1 MGPRRAAV
9 RSRDLLDEI
18 DMTEAHHNDP
28 IGPSGRPD
36 PPPLSRAESSATD
49 AFIGLSLST
58 LVMLRWIAVV
68 GQAATLLS
76 GRLVFDLDVEI
87 VPCMLAV
94 GALAFSNLALQ
105 ATRRRR
111 LTEGRAVA
119 VLAFDIVQFAF
130 LIALTG
136 GLQNPF
142 ALLFLAPVTV
152 SATIL
157 SRRATISLTVLAVL
171 AATGVAYLHLP
182 LPWNEP
188 WGLETP
194 ALYQLGIWTAVAM
207 SLVFIATYVWTASE
221 DARRLTDAMS
231 ETAAALAREREMSSL
246 GALAAAAAHEL
257 GSPLATIAVV
267 AKELES
273 TVTRDS
279 PLREDIELLKSQS
292 DRCREILVGLSRQ
305 PDSRA
310 GHPFEREPLSNL
322 VEEAADEHVPDEI
335 DLDIALDEGRDGPE
349 PLVARSPELLHGI
362 GNFAS
367 NAGQYARVAVTI
379 RLTWTTTDVWV
390 TIKDDGP
397 GFSSVILPHLGE
409 PYMSTRSGRDGHMGL
424 GVFIATTLLGRI
436 GAECR
441 FGNDDGA
448 EIQIRWPRQV
458 LEHGIRAL

>member
-1 MGPRRAAV
+1 
-9 RSRDLLDEI
+9 
-18 DMTEAHHNDP
+18 MTESP
-28 IGPSGRPD
+28 TVGRPTSPNPELGLGD
-36 PPPLSRAESSATD
+36 GLSD
-49 AFIGLSLST
+49 KPFIGLNLST
-58 LVMLRWIAVV
+58 LVMLRWIAVA
-68 GQAATLLS
+68 GQSATLLS
-76 GRLVFDLDVEI
+76 GRFVFDFSVEI

-94 GALAFSNLALQ
+94 GALAFSNMALQ
-105 ATRRRR
+105 AATKRR

-119 VLAFDIVQFAF
+119 ILAFDIVQFAF
-130 LIALTG
+130 LIGLTG

-157 SRRATISLTVLAVL
+157 SRRATGFLMALAVL

-188 WGLETP
+188 EGLEFP
-194 ALYQLGIWTAVAM
+194 AVYLLGIWTAIAM

-221 DARRLTDAMS
+221 DARRLTEAMS

-267 AKELES
+267 AKELED
-273 TVTRDS
+273 TVPRDS

-305 PDSRA
+305 PDARA
-310 GHPFEREPLSNL
+310 GHPFDRAPLSNL
-322 VEEAADEHVPDEI
+322 VEEAADAHVPDDI
-335 DLDIALDEGRDGPE
+335 DLDIAAHDDCEGPE
-349 PLVARSPELLHGI
+349 PLVARSPELLQGI

-367 NAGQYARVAVTI
+367 NAGQFAREAVTI
-379 RLTWTTTDVWV
+379 RLRWTATDVWV
-390 TIKDDGP
+390 SIKDDGP
-397 GFSSVILPHLGE
+397 GFPGYVLPHLGE
-409 PYMSTRSGRDGHMGL
+409 PYTSTRLGRGGHMGL

-441 FGNDDGA
+441 FRNRNGA
-448 EIQIRWPRQV
+448 EIRIHWPRRE
-458 LEHGIRAL
+458 LEPTPRTL